1 MQAPIAAWSMAFP
14 ISMSLGCINMHKL
27 IWDKGHSTLEHLRL
41 FATIKSIKSFSKLD
55 QGPIETNERSWRAR
69 RNTGQMLSTKCSL
82 FDRSARACKAVT
94 KSRFAHFE
102 APSFRFAFVCA
113 AKRAGKRNSLSKI
126 YTTDEIS
133 ICARNTL
140 HFSRATR
147 TTCSLRY
154 KWIDNKTCKACQHHT
169 IAVELIEPRKK
180 VWN

>member
-82 FDRSARACKAVT
+82 FDRIFLVQSLNSPCVRARARVKPWRNHA
-94 KSRFAHFE
+94 SRTLKRHPFVSRSFALQNAQENAILYRKFI
-102 APSFRFAFVCA
+102 RRM
-113 AKRAGKRNSLSKI
+113 KYLSVRETR
-126 YTTDEIS
+126 YIS
-133 ICARNTL
+133 RE
-140 HFSRATR
+140 
-147 TTCSLRY
+147 LR
-154 KWIDNKTCKACQHHT
+154 
-169 IAVELIEPRKK
+169 ELPVRCGTSG
-180 VWN
+180 